1 MKRSMLQTGILG
13 ICVLQGLLGFTT
25 AGYAD
30 QTIIVVSKSGPANYA
45 SIQEAVTAAAGILT
59 ANPQHVVIE
68 VQDGGPYEE
77 SVSIA
82 DIPTSA
88 TATLTLESAAPGG
101 TTIHTPIEF
110 VEANSGRGR

>member
-1 MKRSMLQTGILG
+1 MKRSMLPTCILG

-68 VQDGGPYEE
+68 V
-77 SVSIA
+77 
-82 DIPTSA
+82 
-88 TATLTLESAAPGG
+88 
-101 TTIHTPIEF
+101 
-110 VEANSGRGR
+110 